1 MTVADTVADLI
12 KSVQAEVKKQGEE
25 MQKAEAAR
33 IDTFKELKDGV
44 EAGSKTVADIQ
55 AKLDRIVKEE
65 AEKATTLQS
74 LQETINTLS

>member
-1 MTVADTVADLI
+1 MTVADTVAELI

-33 IDTFKELKDGV
+33 LETFDELKKGY
-44 EAGSKTVADIQ
+44 EAGSKTIADVQ

-65 AEKATTLQS
+65 AERATTLQS
-74 LQETINTLS
+74 LL